1 MAMELIL
8 SLPEEDLISQSLFQ
22 VISSHA
28 KALLLVNG
36 NPFHVSGAVSQ
47 L

>member
-8 SLPEEDLISQSLFQ
+8 SLPEEVLISQSLFQ

-28 KALLLVNG
+28 KTLFLVNG
-36 NPFHVSGAVSQ
+36 NPFRVSGAVSH